1 MSIVH
6 EFQSPEDFSR
16 LTLFYLLYLGLYYPL
31 QYSCLENSMDG
42 GGWWASV
49 HGVTEFDMTEPL
61 TTHIH
66 TSTRLLWI
74 CATQW
79 LKLLMSSSEKSSVH
93 KWLYNLRYANDTTLM
108 AENEED
114 LKSLLM
120 RVKEGSEKSGLK
132 LNIQKTKIIA
142 SSPITSVQTERKK
155 RKQWQILFSW
165 APKSLQTVTPAMKF

>member
-16 LTLFYLLYLGLYYPL
+16 LILFYLLYLGLYYPL
-31 QYSCLENSMDG
+31 QYSCLENSMDR

-61 TTHIH
+61 T
-66 TSTRLLWI
+66 LWPDLWM
-74 CATQW
+74 CAIRW
-79 LKLLMSSSEKSSVH
+79 LKLLMSSSEKSRGHRWS
-93 KWLYNLRYANDTTLM
+93 YNLRYANDITLM
-108 AENEED
+108 AESEED

-132 LNIQKTKIIA
+132 LNIQKTKIIT
-142 SSPITSVQTERKK
+142 SSPITSMQTEGE
-155 RKQWQILFSW
+155 KQ
-165 APKSLQTVTPAMKF
+165 K